1 MAEATPTPQP
11 EARHTPG
18 DWYYDGKRY
27 VRESA
32 SDATIALVCEDD
44 GHCESDRAQ
53 PMPMAA
59 NGNLIAAA
67 PDGYAIIRAEYDSHN
82 GFETLPIG
90 YPAERANAIIA
101 YIRKVEG
108 RAE

>member
-67 PDGYAIIRAEYDSHN
+67 PDLLAVCEEIIEHETDDWDARMRTIRAAVAKAK
-82 GFETLPIG
+82 GG
-90 YPAERANAIIA
+90 AA
-101 YIRKVEG
+101 
-108 RAE
+108 